1 MKSLR
6 IAVYS
11 LIAIHF
17 LRMTARKLLRP
28 SSKLTMPP
36 AAPGDI
42 MERVTLGAVVR
53 TSDGWAAFMV
63 SGAATATISDSQASW
78 LHDAMFHAPD
88 GFRQELTGKNCEI
101 RLCIW
106 CPEHNKK
113 PNITSRALARM
124 CGLAGTQE
132 ARFTARFDTLVHQFN
147 EAVCRCL
154 PSA

>member
-6 IAVYS
+6 TAVYMS
-11 LIAIHF
+11 IALHF
-17 LRMTARKLLRP
+17 LRKTARKLLRP
-28 SSKLTMPP
+28 APKLAMPP

-42 MERVTLGAVVR
+42 TERVTLGAVVR

-78 LHDAMFHAPD
+78 LHRAMFQASD

-106 CPEHNKK
+106 CPENKK
-113 PNITSRALARM
+113 PHITAPTIARM
-124 CGLAGTQE
+124 FGLTGTQE
-132 ARFTARFDTLVHQFN
+132 ARFIAMFDSLVHQFN
-147 EAVCRCL
+147 EAVYL
-154 PSA
+154 